1 MSLAIAVPA
10 EADASLLL
18 RNSTIF
24 GALPPEAVAAL
35 ARRIEIRD
43 YQQGQRIY
51 SQGDAADDVY
61 LVVSGSVQLGREDST
76 KAVRLQD
83 GIFGVEAIGNKQV
96 RLGRALAREQCQI
109 ARIEGAHIM
118 RVLQTA
124 SPAAAESFMG
134 AVSDYS
140 NNVLG
145 IDGVPRRVR
154 RTRALTGWALTKYRL
169 TKWLRSPQPYLMV
182 AGFTL
187 VIGFWYLASEVWK
200 LPRFR
205 QMPGPTVVFN
215 EWISPNPTFG
225 VSIYTPDYYHDIV
238 ASLRRVGIA
247 FALATALGVPLG
259 LLLGWSKT
267 FRAYVFPIFEMLRPI
282 PILAWVPLA
291 ILMFSG
297 TETPV
302 IFLTFL
308 ASFFATALNTML
320 GVESI
325 DESYVRAASCL
336 GASRWQTFRYVVIP
350 GAMPYIFTGLQ
361 ISIGVSWFSLVAGE
375 MVSGQYGLGYL
386 INTSYS
392 MVRYPTIVIGMV
404 TLGFVG
410 YVTSALVR
418 LTGDQLMQWRVREL
432 ALGGR

>member
-10 EADASLLL
+10 EAEASLLL
-18 RNSTIF
+18 RSSIIL
-24 GALPPEAVAAL
+24 GALPPEALAAL
-35 ARRIEIRD
+35 AKKIEYRD
-43 YQQGQRIY
+43 YQQGDRIY
-51 SQGDAADDVY
+51 SQGEAADDVY
-61 LVVSGSVQLGREDST
+61 LVVSGSVQLSREGDS

-83 GIFGVEAIGNKQV
+83 GMFGVEAIGKNES
-96 RLGRALAREQCQI
+96 RLGRAMARERCQI
-109 ARIEGAHIM
+109 ARIDGAQI
-118 RVLQTA
+118 RRALQTMN
-124 SPAAAESFMG
+124 PAAAESFMR

-140 NNVLG
+140 KTVLG
-145 IDGVPRRVR
+145 VKGISSRV
-154 RTRALTGWALTKYRL
+154 TRDLTGWALTKYRL
-169 TKWLRSPQPYLMV
+169 TKWVRSPQPYLMV
-182 AGFTL
+182 AGFTI

-238 ASLRRVGIA
+238 SSLRRVGIA

-259 LLLGWSKT
+259 LLLGWSKA

-325 DESYVRAASCL
+325 DESYVRASSCL

-418 LTGDQLMQWRVREL
+418 ITGDQLMQWRVREL